1 MSGKNRLEKI
11 KSGYQWSRHKKE
23 KDMKSTDDKE
33 NQNEELIKKVV
44 EGDETAFEQMVK
56 KYERRVLNTIY
67 RYIGKSDEAEDIAQ
81 EVFIKVWHHAKSFK
95 GKSKFSTW
103 LYRIVVNQCLNYR
116 SKHKERL
123 ASLDEIME
131 QGKTPES
138 LKVEIEFERQ
148 RKSKIM
154 RRAIDELP
162 KRQRIALVLS
172 KFEGKSYREIAQI
185 MGVSLSSVESLI
197 FRARGALKKKLL
209 PVRKKGEI

>member
-1 MSGKNRLEKI
+1 M
-11 KSGYQWSRHKKE
+11 KKTHNSE
-23 KDMKSTDDKE
+23 DPDAKM
-33 NQNEELIKKVV
+33 IKKVA
-44 EGDETAFEQMVK
+44 EGDEVAFEQIVR
-56 KYERRVLNTIY
+56 KYEHRVLNTIY

-154 RRAIDELP
+154 KRAIDDLS

-172 KFEGKSYREIAQI
+172 KFEGKSYKEIAQI
-185 MGVSLSSVESLI
+185 MGISLSAVESLI

-209 PVRKKGEI
+209 PLIKKGEI

>member
-1 MSGKNRLEKI
+1 MKNIHNSEDPDAK
-11 KSGYQWSRHKKE
+11 
-23 KDMKSTDDKE
+23 M
-33 NQNEELIKKVV
+33 IKKVA
-44 EGDETAFEQMVK
+44 EGDEVAFEQMVK
-56 KYERRVLNTIY
+56 KYEHRVLNTIY

-81 EVFIKVWHHAKSFK
+81 EVFIKVWSHAKSFK

-116 SKHKERL
+116 CKHKERL
-123 ASLDEIME
+123 TSLDEIME

-148 RKSKIM
+148 RKSKIV
-154 RRAIDELP
+154 RRAINELP

-172 KFEGKSYREIAQI
+172 KFEGKSYKEIAQI
-185 MGVSLSSVESLI
+185 MGISLSSVESLI

-209 PVRKKGEI
+209 SLRKKGEV

>member
-1 MSGKNRLEKI
+1 
-11 KSGYQWSRHKKE
+11 
-23 KDMKSTDDKE
+23 MKSIDDKE
-33 NQNEELIKKVV
+33 DQDKELIKKVV

>member
-1 MSGKNRLEKI
+1 
-11 KSGYQWSRHKKE
+11 
-23 KDMKSTDDKE
+23 MKSIDDKE
-33 NQNEELIKKVV
+33 DQNKELIKKVV
-44 EGDETAFEQMVK
+44 EGDEVAFEQLVK
-56 KYERRVLNTIY
+56 KYEHSVLNTIY
-67 RYIGKSDEAEDIAQ
+67 RYIGNHDEAEDIAQ
-81 EVFIKVWHHAKSFK
+81 EVFIKVWRHAKSFK

-116 SKHKERL
+116 SKHKERH

-148 RKSKIM
+148 RKSKIV
-154 RRAIDELP
+154 RRAINELP

-185 MGVSLSSVESLI
+185 MGVSLSSVESVI
-197 FRARGALKKKLL
+197 FRARGTLKKKLL
-209 PVRKKGEI
+209 PLRRKSEI

>member
-1 MSGKNRLEKI
+1 MKNNHNSEDPDAK
-11 KSGYQWSRHKKE
+11 
-23 KDMKSTDDKE
+23 M
-33 NQNEELIKKVV
+33 IKKVA
-44 EGDETAFEQMVK
+44 EGDEVAFEQMVK
-56 KYERRVLNTIY
+56 KYEHSVLNTVY
-67 RYIGKSDEAEDIAQ
+67 RYIGSHDEAEDIAQ
-81 EVFIKVWHHAKSFK
+81 EVFIKVWRHAKSFK

-154 RRAIDELP
+154 RKAINELP
-162 KRQRIALVLS
+162 KRQRIAFILS
-172 KFEGKSYREIAQI
+172 RFEGKSYKEIAQL

-197 FRARGALKKKLL
+197 FRARGTLKKKLL
-209 PVRKKGEI
+209 PLRKKGEI

>member
-1 MSGKNRLEKI
+1 M
-11 KSGYQWSRHKKE
+11 
-23 KDMKSTDDKE
+23 
-33 NQNEELIKKVV
+33 IKKVA
-44 EGDETAFEQMVK
+44 EGDEVAFEQIVR
-56 KYERRVLNTIY
+56 KYEHRVLNTIY

-154 RRAIDELP
+154 KRTIDDLS

-172 KFEGKSYREIAQI
+172 KFEGKSYKEIAQI
-185 MGVSLSSVESLI
+185 MGISLSAVESLI

-209 PVRKKGEI
+209 PLIKKGEI

>member
-1 MSGKNRLEKI
+1 MKNIHNSEDPDAK
-11 KSGYQWSRHKKE
+11 
-23 KDMKSTDDKE
+23 M
-33 NQNEELIKKVV
+33 IKKVA
-44 EGDETAFEQMVK
+44 EGDEVAFEQMVK
-56 KYERRVLNTIY
+56 KYEHRVLNTIY
-67 RYIGKSDEAEDIAQ
+67 RYIGKSDEAEDITQ

-103 LYRIVVNQCLNYR
+103 LYRIVINQCLDYR

-154 RRAIDELP
+154 KRAIDELP
-162 KRQRIALVLS
+162 KRQRIAFVLS
-172 KFEGKSYREIAQI
+172 KFEGKSYKEIAQI
-185 MGVSLSSVESLI
+185 MGISLSSVESLI

-209 PVRKKGEI
+209 SLRKKGEI

>member
-1 MSGKNRLEKI
+1 
-11 KSGYQWSRHKKE
+11 
-23 KDMKSTDDKE
+23 MKSIDDKE
-33 NQNEELIKKVV
+33 DQNKELIKKVV
-44 EGDETAFEQMVK
+44 EGDEVAFEQLVK
-56 KYERRVLNTIY
+56 KYEHSVLNTVH
-67 RYIGKSDEAEDIAQ
+67 RYIGNHDEAEDIAQ
-81 EVFIKVWHHAKSFK
+81 EVFIKVWRHAKSFK

-116 SKHKERL
+116 SKHKERH

-148 RKSKIM
+148 RKSKIV
-154 RRAIDELP
+154 RKAINELP

-197 FRARGALKKKLL
+197 FRARGTLKKKLL
-209 PVRKKGEI
+209 PLRRKSEI